1 MYGAR
6 AREARARASF
16 FQTRA
21 LRREARVS
29 NSGDGILKGLE
40 RHLNFNSCQPFLK
53 VLKDDLI
60 RQLNCLRFIFS
71 LVSRA

>member
-1 MYGAR
+1 MRTRAFLFFRR
-6 AREARARASF
+6 ARFGAK
-16 FQTRA
+16 
-21 LRREARVS
+21 REARVS
-29 NSGDGILKGLE
+29 NSGDSFLNGLE